1 MPKQRVPNTD
11 LNLAV
16 LGDESVT
23 RTSADRSA
31 EKSKKPAGLRAHAKG
46 HSATEDTVD
55 VERKK

>member
-1 MPKQRVPNTD
+1 MPNKPVLNTD

-31 EKSKKPAGLRAHAKG
+31 EKSKKPAGLRAYAKSD
-46 HSATEDTVD
+46 SATEDTVA